1 MKKEPHNKENRDL
14 MSSIYDEFEKKGGAA
29 KLPGMGK
36 PLPKSA
42 LEGDIFSKIVKNANY
57 LPAWLQRQKEIRQ
70 QIERAMKLKDKNQ
83 RIKEVEKINQDIISY
98 NRICPPALQK
108 NKLSADQLE
117 SQYKQWE

>member
-1 MKKEPHNKENRDL
+1 MKKEPYKNENRDL

-36 PLPKSA
+36 PLPKNA

-57 LPAWLQRQKEIRQ
+57 LPAWLQRQKEIKK
-70 QIERAMKLKDKNQ
+70 QIAIVMKLKDENQ
-83 RIKEVEKINQDIISY
+83 RIKEVERINQEIIKY
-98 NRICPPALQK
+98 NRLCPPALQK
-108 NKLSADQLE
+108 SQLSSGHLE

>member
-1 MKKEPHNKENRDL
+1 MKKEPYNKENRDL

-57 LPAWLQRQKEIRQ
+57 LPSWVQRQKEIKQ
-70 QIERAMKLKDKNQ
+70 QIEIAMKLKDENS
-83 RIKEVEKINQDIISY
+83 RIKEVERINQDIIKY
-98 NRICPPALQK
+98 NRMCPPALQK
-108 NKLSADQLE
+108 NQLSASLLE